1 MRPSGL
7 PLRGGE
13 PLAAGGMCCSR
24 YFELLTWGDVVT
36 WCWQRWLHHACS
48 GTNWCWGVLDGW
60 GGIWWLLSE
69 CLPCNFYW
77 YQEAW
82 GQWGVFKLLQSVA
95 SLKIFSGAVKHGI
108 VNLAWT
114 IGGLQGFFAVFHST
128 YGSSLWFPKVL
139 QTTGWKAL
147 VQVFSSK

>member
-13 PLAAGGMCCSR
+13 PLAAGGMCFSR

-114 IGGLQGFFAVFHST
+114 IGGLQGFFCCLSQHLWKFFVIPKGFANHRLKST
-128 YGSSLWFPKVL
+128 GASF
-139 QTTGWKAL
+139 Q
-147 VQVFSSK
+147 Q